1 MRIDYGKNGPYM
13 INLRDRIWGGE
24 DVLKMNLFAYC
35 LGKRNHGKAR
45 NIWISL
51 SSKPPDRA
59 DFSWEIKYEFK
70 VDKEPFPN

>member
-1 MRIDYGKNGPYM
+1 M
-13 INLRDRIWGGE
+13 LR
-24 DVLKMNLFAYC
+24 KNLFAYC

-45 NIWISL
+45 NIWLSC
-51 SSKPPDRA
+51 SSKQPDRA